1 MDQRFAYSP
10 ADLARVKCVQF
21 GIISPDEIVSHSE
34 PLLFICM
41 LCFFLPLFCS
51 CGQEQVFFVGFV
63 EESFAHVVRVSG
75 GETGEVDDWELLLC
89 LFLFFWF

>member
-34 PLLFICM
+34 PLFIY
-41 LCFFLPLFCS
+41 LL
-51 CGQEQVFFVGFV
+51 
-63 EESFAHVVRVSG
+63 VV
-75 GETGEVDDWELLLC
+75 LLSTTF
-89 LFLFFWF
+89 LFLWLGASFFCWFC

>member
-34 PLLFICM
+34 PLLFICL
-41 LCFFLPLFCS
+41 LCFFLPLFWFLWLGAS
-51 CGQEQVFFVGFV
+51 FFVGFV
-63 EESFAHVVRVSG
+63 EESFCSRS
-75 GETGEVDDWELLLC
+75 
-89 LFLFFWF
+89 

>member
-34 PLLFICM
+34 PLLFICL
-41 LCFFLPLFCS
+41 LCASFYHFFGS
-51 CGQEQVFFVGFV
+51 CG
-63 EESFAHVVRVSG
+63 
-75 GETGEVDDWELLLC
+75 
-89 LFLFFWF
+89 

>member
-34 PLLFICM
+34 PFVYLFACCASFYHFFV
-41 LCFFLPLFCS
+41 LVVRSKFFLL
-51 CGQEQVFFVGFV
+51 VLLR
-63 EESFAHVVRVSG
+63 RV
-75 GETGEVDDWELLLC
+75 LLT
-89 LFLFFWF
+89 